1 MNIKDRMIME
11 DYRKNKDD
19 FIRLGDIV
27 HETLR
32 SIASDAGILVMG
44 IEHRVKG
51 EKSLQGK
58 L

>member
-1 MNIKDRMIME
+1 MNIKDRLIIE
-11 DYRKNKDD
+11 DYRKYKDD

-27 HETLR
+27 HEMLR
-32 SIASDAGILVMG
+32 KIADDAGILVMG

-51 EKSLQGK
+51 EQSLEGK